1 MAILKY
7 QHLSSPM
14 CLYLAPI
21 KSLCHEKYTE
31 WRRKFSKKLSVTEIT
46 GDSLDGGIDL
56 FLNSHIAVGTP
67 EKIDFL
73 SRQKLEYLKKIRLLL
88 IDEIHMLNYEERGA
102 TLEAIVS
109 RIMSLNSA
117 VRILAVSAT
126 IPNIYE
132 VGEWLRCPS
141 QAVCVFGEEYRPVRL
156 NKVVNGYPHSG
167 NPFTFERV
175 LNFKL
180 LETIRTYSEKKGSLI
195 FCPTQKGT
203 QQACEQIITLM
214 RDR

>member
-1 MAILKY
+1 MGSENNMIVSAPTSSGKTALFEMAILKY
-7 QHLSSPM
+7 HHLSSPM

-31 WRRKFSKKLSVTEIT
+31 WSRKFSKKLSVTEVT

-56 FLNSHIAVGTP
+56 LLSSHIAVGTP

-117 VRILAVSAT
+117 VRIIAVSAT

-141 QAVCVFGEEYRPVRL
+141 QAVCVFGEEYRPVKL

-167 NPFTFERV
+167 NPFTFERI

-180 LETIRTYSEKKGSLI
+180 LEIIRNYS
-195 FCPTQKGT
+195 
-203 QQACEQIITLM
+203 
-214 RDR
+214 